1 MKTVWILLY
10 RVPEPGPPLPPLCV
24 AEVLL
29 RGLLQDLLLPHHVP
43 VLLALEHVH
52 LEDGDGEDIYREYT
66 FNNYD
71 TSG

>member
-1 MKTVWILLY
+1 MDGGEWLDVVKTVLY

-52 LEDGDGEDIYREYT
+52 LEDGEDVYR
-66 FNNYD
+66 
-71 TSG
+71 G